1 MKDKKESSIVNIFI
15 YLLIVVFIILIAL
28 PPICRIVF
36 KESEDNIN
44 NGSNATVNTVT
55 ALNCNKEV
63 PVGTMMYNVTIS
75 SNYTNDELTKVT
87 FMYNLPEILDPSI
100 TEDQVMNEINTI
112 RSSGL
117 VEDESTDTQIRLIL
131 TKELKEAN
139 PDNTS
144 LDNFFQPI
152 DLQQSNLESLGY
164 TCSTLTA

>member
-1 MKDKKESSIVNIFI
+1 MKSKKESSFINIFI
-15 YLLIVVFIILIAL
+15 YLLIVIFIILIAL
-28 PPICRIVF
+28 PPVCRVVF
-36 KESEDNIN
+36 KESTDNIN
-44 NGSNATVNTVT
+44 NGSNASVSNVM
-55 ALNCNKEV
+55 ALNCNKDV
-63 PVGTMMYNVTIS
+63 TVDNAIYSVTIS

-139 PDNTS
+139 PNNTS

>member
-1 MKDKKESSIVNIFI
+1 M
-15 YLLIVVFIILIAL
+15 
-28 PPICRIVF
+28 F
-36 KESEDNIN
+36 KN
-44 NGSNATVNTVT
+44 N
-55 ALNCNKEV
+55 
-63 PVGTMMYNVTIS
+63 
-75 SNYTNDELTKVT
+75 TNDELTKVT

-164 TCSTLTA
+164 TCSTITA